1 MAKDCPVWMNWV
13 VLIVGI
19 LYLLAD
25 LGVFAWWGDTISWW
39 TVMFV
44 LLGLWKVTS

>member
-1 MAKDCPVWMNWV
+1 MGKDCPVWLSWV

-25 LGVFAWWGDTISWW
+25 LGVFAWWTINWW

-44 LLGLWKVTS
+44 LMGLYKVTK